1 MTIPGRSEKQ
11 TEEWVSDYL
20 VRHAAGDDDEAIR
33 ASTGLSH
40 AQFRQ
45 LKREV
50 TARDVHG
57 LHDQKTADIFVE
69 YRRKQYRLARR
80 LEVMAD
86 GFRDGGQ
93 ASPQV
98 AAINAISN
106 LYDRVIR
113 TGQEMGV
120 IEKAPERSQ
129 VSGAFMFS
137 DMSNAALRKFVTGI
151 AVQSEELLGRYGTQN
166 IVDAEFGQVY
176 YALPE
181 DDGAGDKH
189 NRAVTARVSGGR
201 RSAVARRKAL

>member
-1 MTIPGRSEKQ
+1 MAIPGRSEKQ

-20 VRHAAGDDDEAIR
+20 VKYAAGDDDETIR
-33 ASTGLSH
+33 AATGLSH

-50 TARDVHG
+50 TARDVQG
-57 LHDQKTADIFVE
+57 LHDQKTADVFVE
-69 YRRKQYRLARR
+69 YRRKQHRLARR

-86 GFRDGGQ
+86 EFKLGGQ
-93 ASPQV
+93 SAPQV
-98 AAINAISN
+98 AAVKAISDV
-106 LYDRVIR
+106 YDRVIR

-120 IEKAPERSQ
+120 IEKAPERTQ

-137 DMSNAALRKFVTGI
+137 NMSNAALRKFVAGI
-151 AVQSEELLGRYGTQN
+151 AKQSEELISRYGTQN
-166 IVDAEFGQVY
+166 IVDAQFGPVY

-181 DDGAGDKH
+181 EGASGDKH

-201 RSAVARRKAL
+201 RGAVARRKAL